1 MFEAGKIVWAQQG
14 LKGFGRGLVP
24 RVVTFVPSNALSWV
38 AYEGKSILISHC
50 SRSQLRLTL
59 LLNLYSRSP
68 GFKVFLKDP

>member
-38 AYEGKSILISHC
+38 AYEGQSTLTPLCPLRQSELTQKSVSFC
-50 SRSQLRLTL
+50 FS
-59 LLNLYSRSP
+59 
-68 GFKVFLKDP
+68 GFKVFLKE

>member
-1 MFEAGKIVWAQQG
+1 MLEAGKIVWAQQG

-38 AYEGKSILISHC
+38 AYEGQ
-50 SRSQLRLTL
+50 SRPLPFFLPRPLSLTPQPV
-59 LLNLYSRSP
+59 SSSST